1 MALRKNQPQTRWVV
15 AQRRQPSS
23 VSNVWPSFIA
33 ISAWGGSSCE
43 KTSCTKTAY
52 CISNDMLTQLALL
65 TVVNNELGKPNAWV
79 LTNLCS
85 AVQDCIDQE
94 FIQDLIGD
102 TIQWFDYNDALNQWL
117 LENPFPIP
125 YTLTSSWNSITLTIA
140 WNPAQTAT
148 LVLSNSLTNTGL
160 VITSSVNWVV
170 SNTDIT
176 SAVQSLIDANTDSVT
191 NTVAGHLIAT
201 HTSVDNTVVNINET
215 VTSLGTPTIAGNI
228 LTIPFNNENGVLQT
242 VTVDLWGITPT
253 NDINISTATYTAATN
268 IITLTE
274 TNWDVYTID
283 LSEFSI
289 TTNTLPNGDVQIIQE
304 GVVKATIPW
313 AITILSYIPTCSW
326 NVVSATNQ
334 VLTKD
339 SLTTNVT
346 VPTTVTTTPDPLTTP
361 YTKAV
366 KVNVGCNEDVYV
378 PDTLWSL
385 PVVAPVNQLCPVN
398 QATTFVWQDY
408 VRNNAWVL
416 EVYSPRHRVIT
427 NAAFNP
433 TAPTVWDLNATVTDW
448 CGFTWEVDCQ
458 GNVVFTWGQKQ
469 YRQMDVWN
477 SADDT
482 FPFAWTNTSWNWF
495 DLYRSVFSLSVNMCV
510 PVLPLWYRAYFSWN
524 IVESWFSI
532 EFANTAWVLRHI
544 TGLGFDSWYID
555 RTIDMTSSWM
565 DIRNNIERI
574 PLVISWWLVNWTNNF
589 QVFMEYRVDNWIAPF
604 NTWWSMYWYVY
615 WFDWILSIVRS

>member
-1 MALRKNQPQTRWVV
+1 MTTVIDWLPILDEDTLCNDKSKLTKLLAKTDCTWSDNYAWWIDVSDLALDPADIIQIIVDYFSAAWVQAPTALEVCAYLNSLQQQTTIDWTTKIVLWSCEYGTV
-15 AQRRQPSS
+15 NDLVTYLSS
-23 VSNVWPSFIA
+23 V
-33 ISAWGGSSCE
+33 IS
-43 KTSCTKTAY
+43 
-52 CISNDMLTQLALL
+52 
-65 TVVNNELGKPNAWV
+65 
-79 LTNLCS
+79 
-85 AVQDCIDQE
+85 IDDQQ
-94 FIQDLIGD
+94 I
-102 TIQWFDYNDALNQWL
+102 
-117 LENPFPIP
+117 
-125 YTLTSSWNSITLTIA
+125 TSSGNTI
-140 WNPAQTAT
+140 
-148 LVLSNSLTNTGL
+148 SLTNGWTANIVNSNVLSSTWL
-160 VITSSVNWVV
+160 VLTSTINWVAD
-170 SNTDIT
+170 SEDIEP
-176 SAVQSLIDANTDSVT
+176 AVQALIDASTDSVT
-191 NTVAGHLIAT
+191 NTVVGHKIAD
-201 HTSVDNTVVNINET
+201 HTAVDGTTVAINET
-215 VTSLGTPTIAGNI
+215 VTSLSNGSVSWTVLSIPFTDENWVTTNSNTDLAPLMSSAVFQSNDDQVLTAGANSDMDVQLVPTIVADPDSQVNKTNYEI
-228 LTIPFNNENGVLQT
+228 S
-242 VTVDLWGITPT
+242 ITPK
-253 NDINISTATYTAATN
+253 
-268 IITLTE
+268 
-274 TNWDVYTID
+274 
-283 LSEFSI
+283 
-289 TTNTLPNGDVQIIQE
+289 TTVI
-304 GVVKATIPW
+304 
-313 AITILSYIPTCSW
+313 CSGSPL
-326 NVVSATNQ
+326 SATNKL
-334 VLTKD
+334 LTSD
-339 SLTTNVT
+339 TLTANVT
-346 VPTTVTTTPDPLTTP
+346 VPTTVTATPDPLTTP

-385 PVVAPVNQLCPVN
+385 PVLDPVNKLCPVD

-482 FPFAWTNTSWNWF
+482 FPFNSTDTSWNWF
-495 DLYRSVFSLSVNMCV
+495 DLYISVFSLSVNMCV